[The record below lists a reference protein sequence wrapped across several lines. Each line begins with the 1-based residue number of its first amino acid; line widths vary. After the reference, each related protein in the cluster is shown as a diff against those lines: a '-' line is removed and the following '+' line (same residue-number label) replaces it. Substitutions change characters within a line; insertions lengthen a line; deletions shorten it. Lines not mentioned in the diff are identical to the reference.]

1 MKFSAILPMKYNSQ
15 RVPEKNWRILKDKPL
30 FLWILNKLEKIE
42 HINEII
48 INTDSEILIDKVS
61 SYNCKKV
68 LFHKRSKEL
77 EGDDV
82 SMNLIIN
89 ETLKSCKNEF
99 ILQTHTTNPFL
110 EISTIEKCLKEYIE
124 QKNPILTTTLLK
136 ERIYDDN
143 GLPVNHDINNL
154 IQTQDLPNY
163 SYENSCLYI
172 FSKEQFDFNKN
183 RVVENSKLFYLD
195 KIESHDIDTE
205 EDFKIAEILAE
216 LL

>member
-1 MKFSAILPMKYNSQ
+1 M
-15 RVPEKNWRILKDKPL
+15 
-30 FLWILNKLEKIE
+30 
-42 HINEII
+42 
-48 INTDSEILIDKVS
+48 
-61 SYNCKKV
+61 
-68 LFHKRSKEL
+68 
-77 EGDDV
+77 
-82 SMNLIIN
+82 
-89 ETLKSCKNEF
+89 
-99 ILQTHTTNPFL
+99 
-110 EISTIEKCLKEYIE
+110 

-183 RVVENSKLFYLD
+183 RVVDNSKLFYLD

-205 EDFKIAEILAE
+205 EDWKLVNVI
-216 LL
+216 